1 MKNLTSVIWGLVF
14 IIVGVIFGL
23 NTLNI
28 TDINIFFDGWWTLF
42 IIIPCFINLFKE
54 GDKKGNIIGLL
65 IGVLLLLAS
74 LNVIN
79 FEIVWKLLVPGI
91 LIIIGLSMVFENSLK
106 TKFNDEIRKINQSKN
121 KENEYCATFGE
132 QKINFDDEK
141 FEGTNISAV
150 FGSIKCDLRK
160 AEIKKDVV
168 INASAIFGGIEILVS
183 NNVKVK
189 VKSSSMFGGASEKK
203 RNVNEDKNTPT
214 IYVNATCLFGGVEI
228 K

>member
-42 IIIPCFINLFKE
+42 IIIPCC
-54 GDKKGNIIGLL
+54 
-65 IGVLLLLAS
+65 
-74 LNVIN
+74 
-79 FEIVWKLLVPGI
+79 
-91 LIIIGLSMVFENSLK
+91 LK
-106 TKFNDEIRKINQSKN
+106 TKFNDEIKKINQSKN